1 MKYKIKKLLKKIL
14 IFFRLINI
22 SRKIF
27 FLLLQLASYPKWIAL
42 KKSENILLEIGSG
55 NKKGKNGWVTI
66 DLHGADIIHDL
77 KKGIPLPEAS
87 VDEIYASHVL
97 EHISFK
103 DLIVLLEEIYRLLKQ
118 NGKFSVCVPDA
129 SLYIR
134 SYVNKQKFLPEGEFY
149 QPAVVDTG
157 SLMDQINYIAYMDQQ
172 HKYLFDKQNLVNTL
186 KKIPFKK
193 VELRTFDESIDIKS
207 RDFESIY
214 AIAIK

>member
-1 MKYKIKKLLKKIL
+1 MKKFLKKIL
-14 IFFRLINI
+14 IYFKVINI
-22 SRKIF
+22 SKKIY
-27 FLLLQLASYPKWIAL
+27 FLLLQLASYPKWIIL
-42 KKSENILLEIGSG
+42 RKRKKIFLEIGSG
-55 NKKGKNGWVTI
+55 NKKGTNEWVTV
-66 DLHGADIIHDL
+66 DLYGADIIHDL

-103 DLIVLLEEIYRLLKQ
+103 DLIVMLNEIYRVLKP

-129 SLYIR
+129 SLYIK
-134 SYVNKQKFLPEGEFY
+134 SYTNMKNFLLEGEIY
-149 QPAVVDTG
+149 KPAVIDTG
-157 SLMDQINYIAYMDQQ
+157 SFMDQINYIAYMGQE

-193 VELRTFDESIDIKS
+193 VELRAFNESIDMKS

>member
-1 MKYKIKKLLKKIL
+1 M
-14 IFFRLINI
+14 
-22 SRKIF
+22 
-27 FLLLQLASYPKWIAL
+27 
-42 KKSENILLEIGSG
+42 
-55 NKKGKNGWVTI
+55 
-66 DLHGADIIHDL
+66 
-77 KKGIPLPEAS
+77 PEAS
-87 VDEIYASHVL
+87 VDEIYASHFL
-97 EHISFK
+97 EYISFK
-103 DLIVLLEEIYRLLKQ
+103 DLIVLLEEIYRVLKQ

-129 SLYIR
+129 SLYIK
-134 SYVNKQKFLPEGEFY
+134 SNANKQRFLPEGEFY

-157 SLMDQINYIAYMDQQ
+157 SLMDQINYIAYMDQE

>member
-1 MKYKIKKLLKKIL
+1 MKKLLKKIL

-22 SRKIF
+22 LRRIY
-27 FLLLQLASYPKWIAL
+27 FLLLQLASYPKWIIL
-42 KKSENILLEIGSG
+42 KKSKKILLEIGSG

-103 DLIVLLEEIYRLLKQ
+103 DLIILLEEIHRVLKE
-118 NGKFSVCVPDA
+118 NGKFSVSVPDA

-134 SYVNKQKFLPEGEFY
+134 SYVNMQKFLPEEELY

-157 SLMDQINYIAYMDQQ
+157 SLMDQINYIAYMDQE

-193 VELRTFDESIDIKS
+193 VELRTFDQNIDMKS

>member
-1 MKYKIKKLLKKIL
+1 MKKTIKKIL
-14 IFFRLINI
+14 IFFGLINI
-22 SRKIF
+22 FRKMH
-27 FLLLQLASYPKWIAL
+27 FLLIQLPSKPKWIIL
-42 KKSENILLEIGSG
+42 KKNKKILLEIGSG
-55 NKKGKNGWVTI
+55 NKKGKNGWTTV
-66 DLHGADIIHDL
+66 DLHYGADIVHDL

-103 DLIVLLEEIYRLLKQ
+103 DLIALLEDIYRVLKH

-129 SLYIR
+129 SLYIE
-134 SYVNKQKFLPEGEFY
+134 SYVAKKFFMPEVERY
-149 QPAVVDTG
+149 QPALVDTG
-157 SLMDQINYIAYMDQQ
+157 SLMDQIQYIAYMDQE

-186 KKIPFKK
+186 KKVPFKK
-193 VELRTFDESIDIKS
+193 VELRTFDESIDMKS

>member
-1 MKYKIKKLLKKIL
+1 MKKILKKIL

-22 SRKIF
+22 SRQIY
-27 FLLLQLASYPKWIAL
+27 FLLFQLASYPKWIAL
-42 KKSENILLEIGSG
+42 KKSKKIFLEIGSG
-55 NKKGKNGWVTI
+55 EKKGKNGWVTV
-66 DLHGADIIHDL
+66 DMYGADIIHDL
-77 KKGIPLPEAS
+77 KKGIPLSDAS

-103 DLIVLLEEIYRLLKQ
+103 DLIVLLEEIYRVLKK
-118 NGKFSVCVPDA
+118 NSKFSVCVPDA
-129 SLYIR
+129 SLYIK
-134 SYVNKQKFLPEGEFY
+134 SYVNKQNFLSKRKFFY
-149 QPAVVDTG
+149 QPAVIDTG
-157 SLMDQINYIAYMDQQ
+157 SLMDQINYIAYMDQE

>member
-1 MKYKIKKLLKKIL
+1 MKNIIKKIL
-14 IFFRLINI
+14 IFFGLINI
-22 SRKIF
+22 SRQIY
-27 FLLLQLASYPKWIAL
+27 FLLIQLACYPKWIFL
-42 KKSENILLEIGSG
+42 KKRKKIFLEIGSG
-55 NKKGKNGWVTI
+55 NKKGKNGWITV
-66 DLHGADIIHDL
+66 DMQHGADITHDL
-77 KKGIPLPEAS
+77 KKGIPLPDAS

-103 DLIVLLEEIYRLLKQ
+103 DLIVLLQEIYRVLKQ

-134 SYVNKQKFLPEGEFY
+134 SYINKQMFLPEEKYY
-149 QPAVVDTG
+149 QPAIVDTG
-157 SLMDQINYIAYMDQQ
+157 SLMDQINYIAYMDRE

-193 VELRTFDESIDIKS
+193 VELRTFDELIDIKN

>member
-1 MKYKIKKLLKKIL
+1 M
-14 IFFRLINI
+14 INI
-22 SRKIF
+22 SKKIY
-27 FLLLQLASYPKWIAL
+27 FLLLQLASYPKWIIL
-42 KKSENILLEIGSG
+42 RKRKKIFLEIGSG
-55 NKKGKNGWVTI
+55 NKKGTNEWVTV
-66 DLHGADIIHDL
+66 DLYGADIIHDL

-103 DLIVLLEEIYRLLKQ
+103 DLIVMLNEIYRVLKP

-129 SLYIR
+129 SLYIK
-134 SYVNKQKFLPEGEFY
+134 SYTNMKNFLLEGEIY
-149 QPAVVDTG
+149 KPAVIDTG
-157 SLMDQINYIAYMDQQ
+157 SFMDQINYIAYMGQE

-193 VELRTFDESIDIKS
+193 VELRAFNESIDMKS

>member
-1 MKYKIKKLLKKIL
+1 VKKIFKKIL

-22 SRKIF
+22 SRQIY

-42 KKSENILLEIGSG
+42 KKSKKIFLEIGSG
-55 NKKGKNGWVTI
+55 EKKGKNGWVTV
-66 DLHGADIIHDL
+66 DMYGADIIHDL
-77 KKGIPLPEAS
+77 KKGIPLSDAS

-103 DLIVLLEEIYRLLKQ
+103 DLIVLLHEIYRVLKK

-129 SLYIR
+129 SLYIK
-134 SYVNKQKFLPEGEFY
+134 SYVNKQNFLSKRIFFY
-149 QPAVVDTG
+149 QPAVIDTG
-157 SLMDQINYIAYMDQQ
+157 SLMDQINYIAYMDQE

-207 RDFESIY
+207 RNFESIY

>member
-1 MKYKIKKLLKKIL
+1 MKKFLKKIL
-14 IFFRLINI
+14 IYFRVINI
-22 SRKIF
+22 SKKIY
-27 FLLLQLASYPKWIAL
+27 FLLLQLACYPKWIIL
-42 KKSENILLEIGSG
+42 RKRKKIFLEIGSG
-55 NKKGKNGWVTI
+55 NKKGTNEWVTV
-66 DLHGADIIHDL
+66 DLYGADIIHDL

-103 DLIVLLEEIYRLLKQ
+103 DLIVMLNEIYRVLKP

-129 SLYIR
+129 SLYIK
-134 SYVNKQKFLPEGEFY
+134 SYINMKNFLLEGEIY
-149 QPAVVDTG
+149 KPAVIDTG
-157 SLMDQINYIAYMDQQ
+157 SFMDQINYIAYMGQE

-193 VELRTFDESIDIKS
+193 VELRTFNESIDMKS